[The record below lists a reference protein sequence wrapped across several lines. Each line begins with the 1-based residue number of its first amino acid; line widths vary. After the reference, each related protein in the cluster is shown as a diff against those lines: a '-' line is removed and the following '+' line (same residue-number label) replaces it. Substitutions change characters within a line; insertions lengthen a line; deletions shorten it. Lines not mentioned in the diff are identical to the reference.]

1 MFAANKLIS
10 SLIKEGGSNLNQQ
23 NKMDKFQEKM
33 NIKTSVKIKKFG
45 NVEI

>member
-10 SLIKEGGSNLNQQ
+10 SLIKEGSSNINQK